1 MFESERYVIKHWT
14 KDNSIIIPIAASGL
28 RYSIKKVFR
37 SIDFLS
43 QVLRHRDAF
52 ISCVSRFRV
61 FKVRRLTR
69 SLRSLRVDKLGC
81 YSLPFLFV
89 FLLYIITV
97 RPSVGTM
104 GCESH

>member
-1 MFESERYVIKHWT
+1 MFGSERYVIKHWT
-14 KDNSIIIPIAASGL
+14 KDNSIIIPIAESGL
-28 RYSIKKVFR
+28 RYSIKKLFR

-52 ISCVSRFRV
+52 FLCVSRFRV

-69 SLRSLRVDKLGC
+69 SLRSFRVDKLGC
-81 YSLPFLFV
+81 YSLPFV